1 MVRSGPVRNNQTM
14 VFSTNRWHKRPMDTT
29 MSSPGFEFLGESEPV
44 QVFLD
49 DLARAA
55 AVERPVLLVGERG
68 TGKELAAARLHYLSP
83 RWRHPF
89 MALNC
94 AALAPNLV
102 EDELFG
108 HEPGAF
114 TGALKRRQGRFE
126 AAHGG
131 TLFLDEIG
139 ALALS
144 AQEKMLRV
152 VEYGLLQRLGA
163 SSETRVDVRVVGAA
177 NVDLPRLADQGRFK
191 RDLLD
196 RLAFVVLTLPPL
208 RARGEDVELLARHF
222 ARRFA
227 LEMGRDEPDFAPSA
241 LARLLAHDWPGNVR
255 ELKNVVE
262 RAVFSA
268 GRDLVEEVV
277 FDPFASPWRLG
288 GLDEACR
295 ERESAGDRTDAI
307 DLSRPLPE
315 QVEDLKVSLARE
327 ALARAR
333 HNRRAAAG
341 MLGLTYDQFRA
352 LLRRH
357 AARILA

>member
-1 MVRSGPVRNNQTM
+1 MEAM
-14 VFSTNRWHKRPMDTT
+14 LE
-29 MSSPGFEFLGESEPV
+29 SPGFEFLGESEPV
-44 QVFLD
+44 QAFLD

-83 RWRHPF
+83 RWQNPL

-94 AALAPNLV
+94 AALAPSLI

-152 VEYGLLQRLGA
+152 VEYGLLQRLGS
-163 SSETRVDVRVVGAA
+163 SSELQVDVRVVGAA
-177 NVDLPRLADQGRFK
+177 NVDLPRLADEGRFK

-208 RARGEDVELLARHF
+208 RARGEDIELLARHF

-241 LARLLAHDWPGNVR
+241 LARLQAYDWPGNVR

-268 GRDLVEEVV
+268 AGDLVEEVV
-277 FDPFASPWRLG
+277 FDPFASPWRPAPSVAAAGGNEAAGWPG
-288 GLDEACR
+288 GLTGAAAMERGEA
-295 ERESAGDRTDAI
+295 GGRTAAL
-307 DLSRPLPE
+307 DLGRPLPE

-327 ALARAR
+327 ALARVR
-333 HNRRAAAG
+333 HNRRAAAE

-352 LLRRH
+352 LVRRH
-357 AARILA
+357 AARILG

>member
-1 MVRSGPVRNNQTM
+1 MEATL
-14 VFSTNRWHKRPMDTT
+14 
-29 MSSPGFEFLGESEPV
+29 SSPGFEFLGESEPV
-44 QVFLD
+44 QTFLD

-55 AVERPVLLVGERG
+55 VVERPVLFVGERG

-83 RWRHPF
+83 RWQNPF

-94 AALAPNLV
+94 AALAPSLI

-152 VEYGLLQRLGA
+152 VEYGLLQRLG
-163 SSETRVDVRVVGAA
+163 SSNERRVDVRVVGAA
-177 NVDLPRLADQGRFK
+177 NVDLPRLADEGRFK

-208 RARGEDVELLARHF
+208 RARGEDIELLARHF

-268 GRDLVEEVV
+268 RGDLVEEVV
-277 FDPFASPWRLG
+277 FDPFASPWRPAPSTAAR
-288 GLDEACR
+288 EAGSAA
-295 ERESAGDRTDAI
+295 ERPSAQDADTGRLAAV
-307 DLSRPLPE
+307 DLSRPLAE
-315 QVEDLKVSLARE
+315 QVENLKISLARE
-327 ALARAR
+327 ALVRAR
-333 HNRRAAAG
+333 HNRRAAAV

-357 AARILA
+357 AARILE

>member
-1 MVRSGPVRNNQTM
+1 MEAM
-14 VFSTNRWHKRPMDTT
+14 LA
-29 MSSPGFEFLGESEPV
+29 SPGFEFLGESEPV
-44 QVFLD
+44 QAFLD

-83 RWRHPF
+83 RWKSPF

-94 AALAPNLV
+94 AALAPSLI

-152 VEYGLLQRLGA
+152 VEYGLLQRLG
-163 SSETRVDVRVVGAA
+163 SSNETRVDVRVVGAA
-177 NVDLPRLADQGRFK
+177 NVALPRLADEGRFK

-208 RARGEDVELLARHF
+208 RARGEDIELLARHF
-222 ARRFA
+222 ARRFS
-227 LEMGRDEPDFAPSA
+227 LEMGRDEPEFAPSA

-262 RAVFSA
+262 RAVFAA
-268 GRDLVEEVV
+268 GGDLVEDVV
-277 FDPFASPWRLG
+277 FDPFASPWRPAPSTAAAGPSAQDADAPRRGASDLG
-288 GLDEACR
+288 
-295 ERESAGDRTDAI
+295 
-307 DLSRPLPE
+307 RPLPE
-315 QVEDLKVSLARE
+315 QVEELKISLARE
-327 ALARAR
+327 ALSRAR
-333 HNRRAAAG
+333 HNRRAAAE

-357 AARILA
+357 EARILD